1 VIALWYLG
9 LNDLSSTL
17 HRKLRWT
24 LAERSWTIGW
34 KSSLLVRSGIRTNC
48 KSAIAVLVADLRR
61 QVLLVRRRFVRYGSL
76 ARAVGGRVNV
86 PHRAPSAK
94 FELRPA
100 QQRALLALG
109 SEPGAS
115 LARSEYERLTAVSR
129 SQAAHDL
136 SELVSAGLLVR
147 VGGGP
152 STRYVLA
159 HEPATQRR
167 WTPDRIRRELETFCA
182 ERSTWPTPGEFKTA
196 GHGDLYVAASRYG
209 GVAHWAEELG
219 LERIAHSRT
228 AATAA
233 HTPLRSR
240 LTWAFAGALAT
251 VCLAAVAAT
260 VVLGTHRFGS
270 SGKTGSRASAPSL
283 STRRGVFGLLDPL
296 HLRAAATQIAS
307 ADARPRVRR
316 HVGTSTPRRTPR
328 VQSQP
333 AQRMTLVS
341 NTVEVASVPTAPATS
356 TTSSTAPHS
365 TGPTPLPAPPGSSA
379 PSPLKAP

>member
-1 VIALWYLG
+1 MIALWYLG

-159 HEPATQRR
+159 HA
-167 WTPDRIRRELETFCA
+167 
-182 ERSTWPTPGEFKTA
+182 K
-196 GHGDLYVAASRYG
+196 V
-209 GVAHWAEELG
+209 
-219 LERIAHSRT
+219 
-228 AATAA
+228 
-233 HTPLRSR
+233 R
-240 LTWAFAGALAT
+240 L
-251 VCLAAVAAT
+251 
-260 VVLGTHRFGS
+260 
-270 SGKTGSRASAPSL
+270 
-283 STRRGVFGLLDPL
+283 
-296 HLRAAATQIAS
+296 
-307 ADARPRVRR
+307 
-316 HVGTSTPRRTPR
+316 
-328 VQSQP
+328 
-333 AQRMTLVS
+333 
-341 NTVEVASVPTAPATS
+341 
-356 TTSSTAPHS
+356 
-365 TGPTPLPAPPGSSA
+365 
-379 PSPLKAP
+379 